1 MSATQSVHVG
11 PSCPLCVSTGEAPV
25 EHKPD
30 KGYVRS
36 VVALGAQ
43 GGIVTVRVGKV
54 QEWWCN
60 AHVVAATQSPVLRGS
75 MHAVC
80 LLPMANPKSHG
91 PCTVY
96 CLVDARSGT
105 HQGGNWVECNPVTER
120 DAAYSAIITGAF
132 MGAPGYTSSGALSG
146 GASPSADP
154 SVKVQH
160 IFEDALNLELD
171 RDEAGL

>member
-1 MSATQSVHVG
+1 
-11 PSCPLCVSTGEAPV
+11 
-25 EHKPD
+25 
-30 KGYVRS
+30 
-36 VVALGAQ
+36 VVFCHGCQQGA
-43 GGIVTVRVGKV
+43 
-54 QEWWCN
+54 
-60 AHVVAATQSPVLRGS
+60 
-75 MHAVC
+75 
-80 LLPMANPKSHG
+80 
-91 PCTVY
+91 
-96 CLVDARSGT
+96 
-105 HQGGNWVECNPVTER
+105 NWVECNPVTER